1 MVERGE
7 REGLSTEDCK
17 EMATLRREAK
27 RMTMESDLLKR
38 SATFRGGGAGPVFT
52 ERGRI
57 RTTIQSEGAPPLW
70 ELVGQRFAPR
80 APDVTWCG
88 DISYFPTGEGW
99 LYPAGV
105 LDLGSRRLLG
115 WVLGE
120 TMPTALVSGAL
131 STTTNQRGGQV
142 AGVIF
147 HSEKVRNICRTSSGD
162 SLITAASTSRLD
174 ELPRATTMQC
184 PRRSGRASSLSSP
197 TATGSP
203 PEPTP
208 RRPSPHGS
216 SATTPSGST
225 RCSATYRRSSGRS
238 VTGAL
243 NCKLH
248 NHMSAWRGNLRPRRS
263 CSDLRHRRCFTAT
276 VEVRDVGIEEGL
288 AALRTQRTRCTSTVT
303 GSTPGY

>member
-7 REGLSTEDCK
+7 REGLSTEDRK

-115 WVLGE
+115 WVWAK
-120 TMPTALVSGAL
+120 PC
-131 STTTNQRGGQV
+131 RPPWCP
-142 AGVIF
+142 
-147 HSEKVRNICRTSSGD
+147 VR
-162 SLITAASTSRLD
+162 
-174 ELPRATTMQC
+174 C
-184 PRRSGRASSLSSP
+184 PRPPTNEVARSPASSS
-197 TATGSP
+197 TAKRFAISVGP
-203 PEPTP
+203 VPET
-208 RRPSPHGS
+208 
-216 SATTPSGST
+216 
-225 RCSATYRRSSGRS
+225 
-238 VTGAL
+238 L
-243 NCKLH
+243 
-248 NHMSAWRGNLRPRRS
+248 
-263 CSDLRHRRCFTAT
+263 
-276 VEVRDVGIEEGL
+276 
-288 AALRTQRTRCTSTVT
+288 
-303 GSTPGY
+303 